1 MNRSLAAIAAGAMLL
16 ASAPTLG
23 FAEEAS
29 SSSSSSSTSSVS
41 SDASSS
47 SVTSSSS
54 SSATSSVS
62 SESSSSLD
70 GKKEWMRPCV
80 ELKGLLKA
88 QCIVKH
94 NPGKKNKKDRVER
107 QNDDKVLNRAAKCE
121 GKEGKEKVECLRK
134 HGMKSLIKKAVKNEI
149 KRTIRGKIRDGRSLS
164 ESSSESSED

>member
-54 SSATSSVS
+54 SSVTSSVS
-62 SESSSSLD
+62 SESSSLD
-70 GKKEWMRPCV
+70 AKKEWMRPCD

-94 NPGKKNKKDRVER
+94 NPGKKIKKDRVER
-107 QNDDKVLNRAAKCE
+107 QNDDKVLNRSAKCE

-134 HGMKSLIKKAVKNEI
+134 HGMKSLIKKAVKEEI
-149 KRTIRGKIRDGRSLS
+149 KRTIRGKVRDGRSSS